1 MRKVVAICLI
11 IFFACDLGAQVN
23 GKRNARV
30 ESQLSF
36 LASQVPKSM
45 MDVPTG
51 FRRIA
56 IFELRSDLPSTY
68 MSKEEWRNKFMER
81 FIALGMQIVSV
92 PEFDDKITLRINSTD
107 SNIHVDNRSSLTR
120 LKANPKA
127 LSAVC
132 EMYQVQALFSCHISL
147 DSVNGPRVTMSL
159 MNPGNRTIVWL
170 KNLDM
175 SQEIVVQPVI
185 VSLSAGVASQRLDE
199 LRDKST
205 GKLLESSRATTPVL
219 MNFSIMQLLDAER
232 SNAFGVSL
240 GGRIVDKTPINYG
253 DSNLGRMGMSM
264 MPNIGMMYQTYFKR
278 KPTILPNY
286 WGFVQFGVNYM
297 YHREQGLVGFH
308 QKIGINLT
316 ENIAVDFRFEQFLKG
331 YNSIS
336 NNEKYDLLFDNV
348 TYGINVSLMF

>member
-1 MRKVVAICLI
+1 MRRVVAFCLV
-11 IFFACDLGAQVN
+11 IFVLGSIKAQVN

-120 LKANPKA
+120 LKANPRA

-175 SQEIVVQPVI
+175 SPEDMPGKPYEYEPAGKELKEIE
-185 VSLSAGVASQRLDE
+185 RLE
-199 LRDKST
+199 EKR
-205 GKLLESSRATTPVL
+205 RW
-219 MNFSIMQLLDAER
+219 R
-232 SNAFGVSL
+232 FG
-240 GGRIVDKTPINYG
+240 
-253 DSNLGRMGMSM
+253 
-264 MPNIGMMYQTYFKR
+264 
-278 KPTILPNY
+278 
-286 WGFVQFGVNYM
+286 
-297 YHREQGLVGFH
+297 E
-308 QKIGINLT
+308 
-316 ENIAVDFRFEQFLKG
+316 
-331 YNSIS
+331 
-336 NNEKYDLLFDNV
+336 
-348 TYGINVSLMF
+348 

>member
-1 MRKVVAICLI
+1 MRKGIALSLVCL
-11 IFFACDLGAQVN
+11 FFVSLMGQVN

-56 IFELRSDLPSTY
+56 IFELRSDLPGTY

-81 FIALGMQIVSV
+81 FISMGMQIVSV

-120 LKANPKA
+120 LKANPRA
-127 LSAVC
+127 LAAVC
-132 EMYQVQALFSCHISL
+132 DLYQVQALFSCHISL
-147 DSVNGPRVTMSL
+147 DSVNGPRISMNL
-159 MNPGNRTIVWL
+159 MNPNNRTVVWM

-175 SQEIVVQPVI
+175 SQEIVVQPVV
-185 VSLSAGVASQRLDE
+185 VSLSAGIASQRLDE
-199 LRDKST
+199 LRERAT

-219 MNFSIMQLLDAER
+219 MNFSVMQLLDAER
-232 SNAFGVSL
+232 SNAFGVSF
-240 GGRIVDKTPINYG
+240 GGRIADKTPINYS
-253 DSNLGRMGMSM
+253 DTNLGRMGMSI
-264 MPNIGMMYQTYFKR
+264 MPNIGMMYQTHFKR

-308 QKIGINLT
+308 QKIGVNLT

-331 YNSIS
+331 YTSLS

-348 TYGINVSLMF
+348 TYGFNVSLSF